1 MDQYQ
6 KQVLKYGL
14 DELDYFL
21 EEIPEYELEIIANG
35 NGCLIE
41 FKQDGHIVKSF
52 DLADRHREDIAFWLK
67 SGILVG
73 EGIEAR
79 LERLGG
85 LDLSLEALRYRDR
98 SGRIS
103 YFYFQN
109 KSAKDRFEWIGSYR
123 EIDLSGNF
131 VLSGEF
137 TMMARS
143 KIAAIIAKKQGR
155 VQSAVSMKTDYLIVG
170 SNNSKKWK
178 FQDYGTKIHTALKIN
193 DSSAKK
199 IRFIQEK
206 QLVGLLDILGLG

>member
-21 EEIPEYELEIIANG
+21 EEIPEYELEITANG
-35 NGCLIE
+35 NDCLIE
-41 FKQDGHIVKSF
+41 FKQDGVTAKIF
-52 DLADRHREDIAFWLK
+52 DLSDCHWEGIAAWLK

-73 EGIEAR
+73 EGIEAK
-79 LERLGG
+79 LETLRG
-85 LDLSLEALRYRDR
+85 LDLSLDALRYRDR

-103 YFYFQN
+103 YFYFHDR
-109 KSAKDRFEWIGSYR
+109 SAKDRFDWIGSWQ

-137 TMMARS
+137 TKLSRG
-143 KIAAIIAKKQGR
+143 KIAAIIVKKQGR
-155 VQSAVSMKTDYLIVG
+155 IQGAVSMKTDYLVVG

-193 DSSAKK
+193 DSSSKK

-206 QLVGLLDILGLG
+206 QLVGLLDKMGLA